1 MSPGAAG
8 SLYLEAAE
16 RGRCAVLVRAGGLSV
31 ARLQRL
37 EEIVAGH
44 VERGGVPGLAWAIA
58 RRGEVHGGAAG
69 TFEPGGDGRE
79 VAPDTIF
86 RISSTS
92 KPITAVGALILV
104 EECRLRLDDPVDDLL
119 PELADRRVLVRPD
132 GPLEE
137 NVPAERP
144 ITLRDLLTFRMGL
157 GLDFAAFGAQ
167 PVLAAAADLELG
179 AGPPAPAGT
188 PAPDEWIRRLGTLP
202 LMAQPG
208 ERWLYHISAQVLG
221 VLVARAAGQPLDQF
235 LAERLFG
242 PLGMADTGFSVP
254 PASIDRFGPLY
265 ASDPATGERF
275 TYDGPEGQ
283 WATPPA
289 FPNGAD
295 GMVSTV
301 EDLLT
306 FASMLAAG
314 GVHEGERILSRPT
327 VEAMATD
334 QLTAAQRAAGPEPT
348 GAQGWGLG
356 LAVRAQRDGIAGSVG
371 TYGWSGGL
379 GTTWI
384 NDPAE
389 ELVAVLCANRAWTRP
404 WPMPEVSQ
412 DFLTCAYAAIDD

>member
-1 MSPGAAG
+1 LAG
-8 SLYLEAAE
+8 LRRLEEVVAGHAE
-16 RGRCAVLVRAGGLSV
+16 RGD
-31 ARLQRL
+31 
-37 EEIVAGH
+37 
-44 VERGGVPGLAWAIA
+44 VPGLAWAIA

-69 TFEPGGDGRE
+69 TFEPGGGPE
-79 VAPDTIF
+79 VARDTIF

-119 PELADRRVLVRPD
+119 PELADRLVLVRPD
-132 GPLEE
+132 GPLDET
-137 NVPAERP
+137 VPAERP
-144 ITLRDLLTFRMGL
+144 ITVRDLLTFRMGL
-157 GLDFAAFGAQ
+157 GMDFAAFGAQ

-208 ERWLYHISAQVLG
+208 ERWLYHVSAQVLG
-221 VLVARAAGQPLDQF
+221 VLVARAAGQPLDRF

-242 PLGMADTGFSVP
+242 PLGMDDTGFSVP
-254 PASIDRFGPLY
+254 AESRDRFGSLY
-265 ASDPATGERF
+265 WVDPGSGERA
-275 TYDGPEGQ
+275 TYDGPDGQ

-301 EDLLT
+301 DDLLA

-314 GVHEGERILSRPT
+314 GVHGGERILSRPT
-327 VEAMATD
+327 VEAMTTD
-334 QLTAAQRAAGPEPT
+334 QLTPAQRAAGPEPT
-348 GAQGWGLG
+348 GSQGWGLG
-356 LAVRAQRDGIAGSVG
+356 LAVRARRDGVAGNVG

-384 NDPAE
+384 NDPVE
-389 ELVAVLCANRAWTRP
+389 DLVAVLCTNQAWQRP
-404 WPMPEVSQ
+404 WPLPEVSQ

>member
-1 MSPGAAG
+1 
-8 SLYLEAAE
+8 
-16 RGRCAVLVRAGGLSV
+16 VLVRAGGLSE
-31 ARLQRL
+31 ARLQRM
-37 EEIVAGH
+37 EGIVAGH
-44 VERGGVPGLAWAIA
+44 VERGDVPGLAWAIA
-58 RRGEVHGGAAG
+58 RRGEVRGGAAG
-69 TFEPGGDGRE
+69 TFGPAGAGAEVGR
-79 VAPDTIF
+79 DTIF

-119 PELADRRVLVRPD
+119 PELADRRVLARPD
-132 GPLEE
+132 GPLDET
-137 NVPAERP
+137 VPAERP
-144 ITLRDLLTFRMGL
+144 ITLRDVLTFRMGL
-157 GLDFAAFGAQ
+157 GMDFSAFGAQ

-221 VLVARAAGQPLDQF
+221 VLVARAAGQPLDRF

-254 PASIDRFGPLY
+254 AEARDRFGPLFWT
-265 ASDPATGERF
+265 DPGTGERQ
-275 TYDGPEGQ
+275 TYDAPEGQ
-283 WATPPA
+283 WSTPPA

-301 EDLLT
+301 DDLVT

-314 GVHEGERILSRPT
+314 GVHGGERILSRPT
-327 VEAMATD
+327 VEAMTTD
-334 QLTAAQRAAGPEPT
+334 HLTAAQRAAGPDPT

-356 LAVRAQRDGIAGSVG
+356 LAVRALRDGVAGNVG

-384 NDPAE
+384 NDPVE
-389 ELVAVLCANRAWTRP
+389 ELVAVLCTNQTWQRP
-404 WPMPEVSQ
+404 WPLPEVSQ

>member
-1 MSPGAAG
+1 MST
-8 SLYLEAAE
+8 
-16 RGRCAVLVRAGGLSV
+16 

-37 EEIVAGH
+37 ATVVAGH
-44 VERGGVPGLAWAIA
+44 VERGDVPGLAWVIS
-58 RRGEVHGGAAG
+58 RRGEVHGGAVG
-69 TFEPGGDGRE
+69 TFEPGGEGAE
-79 VAPDTIF
+79 VARDTIF

-92 KPITAVGALILV
+92 KPITAVAALILV
-104 EECRLRLDDPVDDLL
+104 EDCRLRLDDPVDGLL
-119 PELADRRVLVRPD
+119 PELSDRRVLVRPD
-132 GPLEE
+132 GPLDET
-137 NVPAERP
+137 VPAERP
-144 ITLRDLLTFRMGL
+144 ITVRDLLTFRMGL
-157 GLDFAAFGAQ
+157 GFDFAAFGAQ
-167 PVLAAAADLELG
+167 PVIAAAADLDLG

-254 PASIDRFGPLY
+254 PGARDRFGPLY
-265 ASDPATGERF
+265 ATDPGTGERA
-275 TYDGPEGQ
+275 TYDVPEGQ
-283 WATPPA
+283 WSTPPA

-301 EDLLT
+301 DDLLA

-314 GVHEGERILSRPT
+314 GVHQGERILSRPT
-327 VEAMATD
+327 VEAMTTD
-334 QLTAAQRAAGPEPT
+334 QLTPTQRAAGPEPT

-356 LAVRAQRDGIAGSVG
+356 LAVRARRDGVAGSVG

-384 NDPAE
+384 NDPEE
-389 ELVAVLCANRAWTRP
+389 ELIALLCVNQAWTRP
-404 WPMPEVSQ
+404 WPPPEVSQ